1 MCWFAWVAWHHLADD
16 QYNSL
21 FGMLNLGIHELGH
34 MLFRPAGEFLCIA
47 GGTILQLLIP
57 IISVFMFVRQQ
68 MC

>member
-1 MCWFAWVAWHHLADD
+1 
-16 QYNSL
+16 
-21 FGMLNLGIHELGH
+21 MLNLGIHELGH